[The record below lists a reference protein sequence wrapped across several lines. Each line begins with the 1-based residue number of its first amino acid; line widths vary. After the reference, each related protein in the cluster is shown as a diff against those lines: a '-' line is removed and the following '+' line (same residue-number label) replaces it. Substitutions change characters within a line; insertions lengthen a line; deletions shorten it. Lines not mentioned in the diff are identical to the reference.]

1 MNNCYI
7 NENNTTNRI
16 IKYNDTENEQYIN
29 KTIQENEIIIKKK
42 KNKKVE
48 EGKENDKIKE
58 INDNEDDEKEKL
70 IITLNDINKKLNDEN
85 NKNLKLEQIYE
96 KYNKKDEH
104 KLIIKEKNSNFKNY
118 FFFFFV
124 VILFVI
130 INLIGIFTLRGIMN
144 SLYEIF
150 IISIKYFLYKK
161 SDLEKYELTDFVSRY
176 KSPYNFYEQYF
187 NDISKNEIDFD
198 LMMFW
203 DFVGSLI
210 YEYCNYT
217 FTSILF
223 FVLNSILII
232 FIGSFDFLDINE
244 KNHKYSFFQ
253 ILYISTIYFF
263 LWITVG
269 CSALL
274 SQQIYID
281 SFQIFKKR
289 ENKKEIEKKIK
300 SKEEEENKSK
310 KNIEIKNEELSEIKI
325 NSIQNNT
332 QLNNIQNK
340 NNNNDQ
346 IEKKE
351 KQINEEKKG
360 KNSTE
365 NFYMIC
371 IIIFSSFLINYIINR
386 KITKYRKKYISKELE
401 NNLNIEEA
409 YVNIYLKDKKTFLLY
424 VFIPYVSEII
434 ISLIIYLIF
443 YYCIFDKNRKEQK
456 KIENNEENKENKNK
470 KNDDN
475 LTIKKVSFKKICGY
489 TIFDQTIT
497 VIEEEKIKK
506 KNCCSNYCE
515 CLLLILISIKECLKN
530 TFCFICLTISSNE
543 NGKKCNYNYC
553 NCNCCNITSCCCCET
568 VSFEQKERGFCIC
581 YQEKTKLKWFK
592 DYISS
597 EMQKLLAQYV
607 LIIAFFQVLI
617 IGFEIM
623 YDEENENNQKN
634 LAIPMLISFLIYI
647 FTPLVVLLIFYI
659 LKDPLNK
666 YLTNKGIQ
674 CVNIF
679 NILSFTIVLSIFL
692 IFIPI
697 NAGFS
702 FIYSI
707 KYLINNKKTYNTYHI
722 LWNKYS
728 IYILNYICQVHDD
741 EIEMLSNSTLV
752 SVYLYILELIIS
764 LIKKIFPLKF
774 LIIIQLIFSSVIVLF
789 IGLLLLLILFNI
801 VLDII
806 ICCKKHCCNK

>member
-16 IKYNDTENEQYIN
+16 IIYNDTENEQNNN
-29 KTIQENEIIIKKK
+29 KTIQENEIIFKMKKK
-42 KNKKVE
+42 KKVE
-48 EGKENDKIKE
+48 ENKENNDKIKE
-58 INDNEDDEKEKL
+58 TNENNEDNENEKL
-70 IITLNDINKKLNDEN
+70 IITLKDINKKLNDEN
-85 NKNLKLEQIYE
+85 NKNLKLEEIYE
-96 KYNKKDEH
+96 KYNKKDED
-104 KLIIKEKNSNFKNY
+104 KVIIKEKNSNLKNY

-130 INLIGIFTLRGIMN
+130 INLIGIFTIRGIMN

-150 IISIKYFLYKK
+150 IISVKYFLYKK
-161 SDLEKYELTDFVSRY
+161 SDLEEYDLTDFVSRY

-203 DFVGSLI
+203 DFVGSLV

-253 ILYISTIYFF
+253 ILYISTVYFF

-289 ENKKEIEKKIK
+289 ENKKKVEKEIKFK
-300 SKEEEENKSK
+300 EEENKSK
-310 KNIEIKNEELSEIKI
+310 KNIDNIKNEELSEMKI
-325 NSIQNNT
+325 NTIQNIT

-340 NNNNDQ
+340 NNDNKKIDEKEKQKN
-346 IEKKE
+346 EKKE
-351 KQINEEKKG
+351 E

-401 NNLNIEEA
+401 NNLNIEDA
-409 YVNIYLKDKKTFLLY
+409 YINIHLKDKKTFLLF
-424 VFIPYVSEII
+424 VFIPYASEII

-443 YYCIFDKNRKEQK
+443 YYCIFDKNNKEQK
-456 KIENNEENKENKNK
+456 KIESNEENKENKNK
-470 KNDDN
+470 KNDDD
-475 LTIKKVSFKKICGY
+475 LIIKKVSFKKICGY

-497 VIEEEKIKK
+497 VIEEEKTKK
-506 KNCCSNYCE
+506 KNCCSNLCE
-515 CLLLILISIKECLKN
+515 CLLLLLLSIRDCLKN

-543 NGKKCNYNYC
+543 NGKKCNDNYC
-553 NCNCCNITSCCCCET
+553 NCNCCNITSCCCYET

-597 EMQKLLAQYV
+597 EKQKLLAQYV
-607 LIIAFFQVLI
+607 LMIAFFQVLI
-617 IGFEIM
+617 MGFEIM

-647 FTPLVVLLIFYI
+647 LTPLAVLLIFY
-659 LKDPLNK
+659 K
-666 YLTNKGIQ
+666 
-674 CVNIF
+674 
-679 NILSFTIVLSIFL
+679 
-692 IFIPI
+692 
-697 NAGFS
+697 
-702 FIYSI
+702 
-707 KYLINNKKTYNTYHI
+707 KKTH
-722 LWNKYS
+722 
-728 IYILNYICQVHDD
+728 
-741 EIEMLSNSTLV
+741 
-752 SVYLYILELIIS
+752 
-764 LIKKIFPLKF
+764 
-774 LIIIQLIFSSVIVLF
+774 
-789 IGLLLLLILFNI
+789 
-801 VLDII
+801 
-806 ICCKKHCCNK
+806 